1 MSLMNIVKK
10 YEKRKGKL
18 IEQKKRIVVFAFPS
32 HSIDISSQ
40 YYRLYCKHTLI
51 KHKQWRGQVFNAWD
65 GTIVDP
71 ETGQTTDDKE
81 LDIFKTTYKN
91 NLTSSK

>member
-51 KHKQWRGQVFNAWD
+51 KHKTWRGQVCNSW
-65 GTIVDP
+65 GGLILDP
-71 ETGQTTDDKE
+71 ETSQNTNDE
-81 LDIFKTTYKN
+81 
-91 NLTSSK
+91 